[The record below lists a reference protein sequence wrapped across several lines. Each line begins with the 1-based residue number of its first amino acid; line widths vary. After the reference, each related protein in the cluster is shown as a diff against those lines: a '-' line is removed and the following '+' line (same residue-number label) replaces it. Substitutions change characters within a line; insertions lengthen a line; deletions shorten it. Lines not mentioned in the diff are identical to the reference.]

1 MFGDHT
7 ILLFKRDKLNYRLSP
22 YFSNRERI
30 QFLSM
35 STKKKVLVL
44 GSGYV
49 SGPVLE
55 YLSRDN
61 NIEITLGNE
70 LFLFL
75 KN

>member
-1 MFGDHT
+1 MPHHLGCLIASFYYLKE
-7 ILLFKRDKLNYRLSP
+7 IKFNYLCP
-22 YFSNRERI
+22 FSFLNRERI

-61 NIEITLGNE
+61 KIEITVG
-70 LFLFL
+70 
-75 KN
+75 K

>member
-1 MFGDHT
+1 
-7 ILLFKRDKLNYRLSP
+7 
-22 YFSNRERI
+22 
-30 QFLSM
+30 M

-75 KN
+75 KNKN